1 MRSILLTSIS
11 KYGQQW
17 SYPKASNSQVIGLCS
32 GALAAAAVCSSTT
45 FSNLLAPAVQSV
57 VVAFRVGMRS
67 AEAGLATSLSKG
79 FDDDWSMLVPRLTIA
94 EANQAI
100 KAFSQ
105 TAVRAFQ
112 LCDRSIIT
120 HSGQC
125 LPVATQPFV
134 GAVSDSGVAING
146 PPSALLT
153 MRSGPYL
160 ASPHTVPLGI
170 KNPYH
175 APHLFSEEDI
185 DSILSTTPADQW
197 AAHFTTIPLIS
208 SATGDTTWSRDF
220 RSLLR
225 AAVEDILRKPLR
237 WDRVTQRLRFIA
249 GSARG
254 MPLVVHQI
262 GVAADSAIRTALKQ
276 GGCDAPLVL
285 DQSRSLPHP
294 DSLRSSNSKLQ
305 DIAETLARHSLNGRP
320 DKSKIAIVGSSG
332 RFPSAGDLSSFW
344 DLLYEGRDVHRVV
357 PPMHWDAKTHVD
369 PTGKKKNT
377 SATPF
382 GCWLDD
388 PDLFD
393 AKFFNISP
401 REAPQVDPAQRI
413 ALLTA
418 YEAIE
423 LAGIVPGATPSTQ
436 KDRVGVFYGV
446 TSNDWMETNSA
457 QDIDAYHIPGG
468 NRAFIPG
475 RINYFFNFSGP
486 SHSVDTACSSSLASI
501 HVACNALWRGEIDT
515 AIAGGTNIL
524 TNPDFTAGLD
534 RGHFLS
540 RTGNCKTFDDD
551 ADGYCRGEGVGT
563 VILKRL
569 EDAVY
574 DGDPIQA
581 IISGAYTNHSAEAE
595 SITRP
600 LVAAQ
605 KDIFRKI
612 LDTAG
617 TDPYD
622 ISYVEMHGT
631 GTQAG
636 DGAEMQSVVETF
648 APDNAH
654 RKRNDEQNLYIGSA
668 KVINPTYR

>member
-1 MRSILLTSIS
+1 MKPTKLSRHFHKP
-11 KYGQQW
+11 KYEPFN
-17 SYPKASNSQVIGLCS
+17 YVID
-32 GALAAAAVCSSTT
+32 A
-45 FSNLLAPAVQSV
+45 
-57 VVAFRVGMRS
+57 
-67 AEAGLATSLSKG
+67 
-79 FDDDWSMLVPRLTIA
+79 IA
-94 EANQAI
+94 
-100 KAFSQ
+100 
-105 TAVRAFQ
+105 
-112 LCDRSIIT
+112 

-125 LPVATQPFV
+125 LPVTAQPFV
-134 GAVSDSGVAING
+134 GAVSDSGIAVNG
-146 PPSALLT
+146 PPSALLS
-153 MRSGPYL
+153 MRSGSYL
-160 ASPHTVPLGI
+160 ASPHTAPLGI
-170 KNPYH
+170 KTPYH
-175 APHLFSEEDI
+175 APHLFSEEDV
-185 DSILSTTPADQW
+185 DSILSTTPADKW
-197 AAHFTTIPLIS
+197 AAHFTIIPITS
-208 SATGDTTWSRDF
+208 SASGDIIRSGDF

-237 WDRVTQRLRFIA
+237 WDRVTQRLRLIA

-262 GVAADSAIRTALKQ
+262 GVAADGAIRTALKQ
-276 GGCDAPLVL
+276 GGCDIPLVL
-285 DQSRSLPHP
+285 DQSCPLPHP
-294 DSLRSSNSKLQ
+294 DSLLSSSTKPPA
-305 DIAETLARHSLNGRP
+305 IAETLSKFRPNGRP

-332 RFPSAGDLSSFW
+332 RFPSADDLSSFW
-344 DLLYEGRDVHRVV
+344 NLLHEGRDVHKVV
-357 PPMHWDAKTHVD
+357 PSLHWDAKTHVD

-382 GCWLDD
+382 GCWLDH
-388 PDLFD
+388 PELFD
-393 AKFFNISP
+393 AKFFQISP

-418 YEAIE
+418 YEALE
-423 LAGIVPGATPSTQ
+423 QAGIVPGATPSTQ

-486 SHSVDTACSSSLASI
+486 SYSVDTACSSSLASI

-569 EDAVY
+569 EDAIY
-574 DGDPIQA
+574 DRDPIQA
-581 IISGAYTNHSAEAE
+581 IVSGAYTNHSAEAE

-612 LDTAG
+612 LNTAG
-617 TDPYD
+617 VDPYD
-622 ISYVEMHGT
+622 IGYVEMHGT

-636 DGAEMQSVVETF
+636 DGAEMRSVVETF
-648 APDNAH
+648 APDGAR
-654 RKRNDEQNLYIGSA
+654 RKRDDGQNLYIGSA
-668 KVINPTYR
+668 KVIKPNRVLTATADTNLRLISDTARRLQASRAL